1 MDPADV
7 AKLGWLYLNNGKWE
21 DQQVI
26 PAEWV
31 TASTTSQV
39 EGQQFGYQW
48 FLDPAGYLNWD
59 FPGQWLIVI
68 PEQKVVAVLSGSIP
82 ESESWNIRIL
92 LQSLVFP
99 AIQSDTTLP
108 ANPEGAAL
116 LDEKVAEL
124 GQGPE
129 PQPVPPLPETA
140 GRISGRDIVLDEN
153 DIGWK
158 TALLE
163 FPAGD
168 EARFTIDDGSQK
180 ISVPVGMDNLP
191 RVTTF
196 ENPELGAGIILSSWG
211 SWVEPDVFSL
221 TLDEENPYFH
231 QRVTITF
238 TFSEDAV
245 TVSLEVPG
253 EGVFEMNGV
262 LQPKPVPQPS
272 SS

>member
-7 AKLGWLYLNNGKWE
+7 AKLGWLYLNNGMWE

-31 TASTTSQV
+31 SASTTSQV

-68 PEQKVVAVLSGSIP
+68 PEQNVVAVLSGSIP

-116 LDEKVAEL
+116 LDEKIAEL

-140 GRISGRDIVLDEN
+140 GRISGREVILEESE
-153 DIGWK
+153 IGWK
-158 TALLE
+158 NLKLD
-163 FPAGD
+163 FPAGS
-168 EARFTIDDGSQK
+168 EAKITITDDTQEVT
-180 ISVPVGMDNLP
+180 VPVGLDGIP
-191 RVTTF
+191 RVTTIGQ
-196 ENPELGAGIILSSWG
+196 PEIGDGIIAASWG
-211 SWVEPDVFSL
+211 GWIEPDVFSF
-221 TLDEENPYFH
+221 TLDQENPYG
-231 QRVTITF
+231 QSPIIITITF
-238 TFSEDAV
+238 VEDAV
-245 TVSLEVPG
+245 SVLLEAPG
-253 EGVFEMNGV
+253 EGSLEIQGV
-262 LQPKPVPQPS
+262 LEPKQVPKPS